1 MPTNRTGKAEAP
13 DVGQPTSHIPM
24 HPMKRINSTL
34 AVLAFATLTFA
45 TSSCVDS
52 TAPSSDRS
60 NATHSASVGDLVGSG
75 GLPGGGLG
83 DGVGRLV
90 DTTVTVLQ
98 RLVPLAGDITVSA
111 VIDGEGGSIEIPEA
125 GFRLDIPKNA
135 LNEPTTIT
143 VTAVQGSAAAYEF
156 EPQGL
161 AFDKRL
167 FITQDLSVTGA
178 ISNLLGTNFTG
189 AYFQSRDE
197 ISPLGSATVHELLP
211 TRVDL
216 FLGTVE
222 FPIKHFS
229 GYLVAVD

>member
-13 DVGQPTSHIPM
+13 DVGPRTSHIPM
-24 HPMKRINSTL
+24 QPMKRINSTL
-34 AVLAFATLTFA
+34 VLAFATLAFA
-45 TSSCVDS
+45 ASSCVDS
-52 TAPSSDRS
+52 TAPSSERS
-60 NATHSASVGDLVGSG
+60 NATASASLGDLSG
-75 GLPGGGLG
+75 LGGIPGGGLG

-111 VIDGEGGSIEIPEA
+111 VIDSVGGSIEIPEA
-125 GFRLDIPKNA
+125 GFRLDIPKKA
-135 LNEPTTIT
+135 LDEPTTIT
-143 VTAVQGSAAAYEF
+143 VTAVLGSAVAYEF

-167 FITQDLSVTGA
+167 IITQDLSLTGA
-178 ISNLLGTNFTG
+178 ISNLLGTDFTG

-211 TRVDL
+211 TKVDL

-222 FPIKHFS
+222 FPVKHFS

>member
-1 MPTNRTGKAEAP
+1 MPTNRTGKPEAP
-13 DVGQPTSHIPM
+13 DVGPRTSHIPM
-24 HPMKRINSTL
+24 QPMKRINSTL
-34 AVLAFATLTFA
+34 AVLAFAALAFA
-45 TSSCVDS
+45 ASSCVDS
-52 TAPSSDRS
+52 TAPSGDRS
-60 NATHSASVGDLVGSG
+60 SATPSALLGDPPEASG
-75 GLPGGGLG
+75 IPGGGLG

-98 RLVPLAGDITVSA
+98 RLVPLTGDITVSA
-111 VIDGEGGSIEIPEA
+111 VIDSAGGSIEIPEA
-125 GFRLDIPKNA
+125 GFRLDIPKKA
-135 LNEPTTIT
+135 LDEPTTIT

-161 AFDKRL
+161 AFNKRL

-178 ISNLLGTNFTG
+178 ISNLLGTDFTG

-211 TRVDL
+211 TKVDL

-222 FPIKHFS
+222 FPVKHFS

>member
-1 MPTNRTGKAEAP
+1 MPTNRTGNAEAP
-13 DVGQPTSHIPM
+13 DDGLRTSHIPM
-24 HPMKRINSTL
+24 QPMKRIKSTL
-34 AVLAFATLTFA
+34 AVLAFTTLAFA

-60 NATHSASVGDLVGSG
+60 TAIQSASLGDPPAAT

-111 VIDGEGGSIEIPEA
+111 VIDSVGGSIEIPEA
-125 GFRLDIPKNA
+125 GFRLDIPKKA
-135 LNEPTTIT
+135 LDEPTTIT